1 MTCWQAMKR
10 LEDIGYSF
18 HLDAGRAVGVLAGEA
33 PPEAS
38 ALLAVARSDREGAAE
53 YVRQRRSGAVVMD
66 DGCTYSVLD
75 ALAIGQAVKR
85 GEAVLL
91 SPVIYHREP
100 VNVSIY
106 WQPVQS
112 TAEEVLQKHRQRL
125 ENALHMRLQE
135 MEQETFEGWTDAEI
149 DRFCE
154 QYDRYKTLLEVL

>member
-1 MTCWQAMKR
+1 MKR
-10 LEDIGYSF
+10 SF
-18 HLDAGRAVGVLAGEA
+18 YLAG
-33 PPEAS
+33 EAS
-38 ALLAVARSDREGAAE
+38 ALLAV
-53 YVRQRRSGAVVMD
+53 D

-100 VNVSIY
+100 INVSVY

-112 TAEEVLQKHRQRL
+112 TADEVLQKHRQKL
-125 ENALHMRLQE
+125 ENALRRRLQE
-135 MEQETFEGWTDAEI
+135 MEQETFDGWTDAEI

-154 QYDRYKTLLEVL
+154 QYDRYKAVLEVST

>member
-1 MTCWQAMKR
+1 MSVFEAMAALESLGFSFR
-10 LEDIGYSF
+10 LDENGDIKFRSY
-18 HLDAGRAVGVLAGEA
+18 GEKT
-33 PPEAS
+33 PETD
-38 ALLAVARSDREGAAE
+38 ALLSIARADRAAAAA
-53 YVRQRRSGAVVMD
+53 YLLQR
-66 DGCTYSVLD
+66 YSVFD
-75 ALAIGQAVKR
+75 AMAIGQAVKR

-125 ENALHMRLQE
+125 ENALHRRLQE

-149 DRFCE
+149 DRFCD
-154 QYDRYKTLLEVL
+154 QYDRYKTILEVL